1 MNVSAV
7 VAGSLGPQG
16 LVSEGGM
23 KANVPFTTLLLVLLL
38 ACLTGCGEERGSLNE
53 YPVALAEGTYR
64 VAFGRGYQ
72 AADEDRLLAVTAR
85 LDRATNQVVFT
96 LANGSQQTLA
106 FSPRPRSQW
115 QPDCRT
121 MSSRALDEVADLSP
135 APLQLE
141 SLTFVT
147 PIAYAK
153 CTPSRMILANDIDE
167 LSPFLA
173 LDLE

>member
-1 MNVSAV
+1 
-7 VAGSLGPQG
+7 
-16 LVSEGGM
+16 M
-23 KANVPFTTLLLVLLL
+23 KASVPFTTLLLVLLL
-38 ACLTGCGEERGSLNE
+38 AWPTGCGEERGSLNE

-64 VAFGRGYQ
+64 VAFGQGYQ

-85 LDRATNQVVFT
+85 LDRATNHIVFT
-96 LANGSQQTLA
+96 LANGSQQMLA

-147 PIAYAK
+147 PIVYAK
-153 CTPSRMILANDIDE
+153 CTPSRMILANDLDGT
-167 LSPFLA
+167 STFLA